1 MRQICLCHLVINET
15 DRSVYLYFSQVSLLL
30 SIDIPSFW
38 KRKTWAKG
46 CYRMS
51 TAAKSISSDQMAAR
65 AEAKSRVNVL
75 LAVMLLSVFMTVANI
90 FIVNVATP
98 SLQRGLHSSFSGVQ
112 FVITGYTLAYAVALI
127 IGGRLGDRFGRKR
140 ILAYGVAGFT
150 ITSLMSGFSYG
161 VNMLILFRILQGL
174 CAAMIAPQVLAL
186 IQINYVPEKRGAV
199 FGLYGAAQGLAA
211 STGQIIGGLLLH
223 WNPLGLEWRTVFF
236 FSVPFGIII
245 LAMLPFIAESKSA
258 VKAKLDW
265 IGALSVA
272 IGLLMMV
279 FPLVQ
284 GQKEG
289 WPLWLDVCLILSLPV
304 LAFFVWHERRVAQGG
319 SIPFMNVDL
328 FKQKVFTVGMVIV
341 FLLLCSQAAFFL
353 VAAYFLQMGIG
364 FTALQAGLVILPM
377 GMGYFLASL
386 FSSKAVTKYGAH
398 VLTFGAVLSVIGF
411 LSLALTVHA
420 TGVAFQGYESIP
432 ALLILGIGQ
441 GAIAAPLTNTVLA
454 KIRSSDVGSAS
465 GILTTGMQV
474 AFALGIALIGVIF
487 LNAMRFHADT
497 VSGEVAQQLRQ
508 HLSTIVHAD
517 APNEMLVHQFRGCY
531 TDFVRANDS
540 GALPASCE
548 ITSELPEIQN
558 AFKSSINSANA
569 QNYTD
574 AFELCLYVLS
584 LISAG
589 LLLLVKSLAKGIRM
603 TEPDGK

>member
-1 MRQICLCHLVINET
+1 
-15 DRSVYLYFSQVSLLL
+15 
-30 SIDIPSFW
+30 
-38 KRKTWAKG
+38 
-46 CYRMS
+46 MS
-51 TAAKSISSDQMAAR
+51 TAAKSISSDQLVTR
-65 AEAKSRVNVL
+65 AGLKTRVNVM

-140 ILAYGVAGFT
+140 MLAYGVAGFT
-150 ITSLMSGFSYG
+150 ITSLLSGFSSG
-161 VNMLILFRILQGL
+161 VNMLILFRIMQGL
-174 CAAMIAPQVLAL
+174 SAAMIAPQVLAL

-245 LAMLPFIAESKSA
+245 LGMLPFISESKSA

-272 IGLLMMV
+272 IGLLMMI

-289 WPLWLDVCLILSLPV
+289 WPLWLDGCLILSLPV
-304 LAFFVWHERRVAQGG
+304 LAVFVWYERRIARSGG
-319 SIPFMNVDL
+319 IPFMNVDL
-328 FKQKVFTVGMVIV
+328 FKQKVFTAGMLIV

-386 FSSKAVTKYGAH
+386 FSSKAVAKYGAH
-398 VLTFGAVLSVIGF
+398 VLTFGAVLSIIGF

-420 TGVAFQGYESIP
+420 TGVAFQRYESIP

-454 KIRSSDVGSAS
+454 KIRSSDIGSAS

-487 LNAMRFHADT
+487 LNTMRYHADT
-497 VSGEVAQQLRQ
+497 VSGEVSQQLRQ
-508 HLSTIVHAD
+508 QLSAISHAD
-517 APNEMLVHQFRGCY
+517 AQNEMAVQQFRSCY
-531 TDFVRANDS
+531 ADFVRTNDPS
-540 GALPASCE
+540 VLSASCK
-548 ITSELPEIQN
+548 INSERPEIQSV
-558 AFKSSINSANA
+558 FKASIKSANA

-574 AFELCLYVLS
+574 AFQLCLYVLAV
-584 LISAG
+584 ISAG
-589 LLLLVKSLAKGIRM
+589 LLLLVLALAKGNRS
-603 TEPDGK
+603 TEPNGETG